1 MLYRITLLFL
11 LFSSAAMAQ
20 NSLNMEFLA
29 RWDQD
34 TLPVANPGGLNVQY
48 SGCWGLVANGLEIA
62 VVGGARHVLF
72 FDVTNPKTPKLIAKF
87 AGNQNTVWREF
98 KSYKDRVYAVSDGT
112 TEGLMIFDCSK
123 APEIKRTYWSNKY
136 FRRSHTITLD
146 TVSARIYLNGTDT
159 VNQGMALLS
168 IKDNLDQPTPLPY
181 TPNLRCKYIHD
192 SYVRNDTI
200 YASSGYEGYCVY
212 DFKNPAKVNYLAGL
226 PATGYNHNSWV
237 SSDGRYAYYTDEIP
251 RNRPIRIIDLKN
263 LSSTGDIREV
273 GNFLNPLMPVDTPN
287 NYPIAHNVY
296 IKNNMLFNSQ
306 YEDGLLVYDIS
317 DGLNPKLF
325 AYYDTHP
332 ENKQYTG
339 YYGNWGNYPWLP
351 SGTIIAVDMQNG
363 LHLLRL
369 KTSNTRQV
377 WSGNLALQVFPNP
390 VNEALNIRMS
400 GNDAADWQA
409 GWQYRVVNSTG
420 QLMYLSGKIEQES
433 SDLNTLAWPN
443 GIYWIEVLS
452 ENNKQAIQRVVVQ
465 H

>member
-1 MLYRITLLFL
+1 
-11 LFSSAAMAQ
+11 
-20 NSLNMEFLA
+20 MELLA

-72 FDVTNPKTPKLIAKF
+72 FDVTNPKNPKLIGKF
-87 AGNQNTVWREF
+87 AGAQNTVWREI

-123 APEIKRTYWSNKY
+123 APEIKRSYWSNKY

-168 IKDNLDQPTPLPY
+168 IKNNLDQPEPLPY
-181 TPNLRCKYIHD
+181 APNLRCKYIHD

-212 DFKNPAKVNYLAGL
+212 DFKDPANVKYLAGL

-237 SSDGRYAYYTDEIP
+237 TTDGRYAYYTDEIP
-251 RNRPIRIIDLKN
+251 RNQPIRIVDLKN
-263 LSSTGDIREV
+263 LSVTGEIREV
-273 GNFLNPLMPVDTPN
+273 VRFLDPLLAVDTPN

-296 IKNNMLFNSQ
+296 IKNNLLFNSQ
-306 YEDGLLVYDIS
+306 YEDGLLVYDIT
-317 DGLNPKLF
+317 DPLQPKLF
-325 AYYDTHP
+325 AHYDTHP
-332 ENKQYTG
+332 ENKRYNG
-339 YYGNWGNYPWLP
+339 YFGNWGNYPWLP

-363 LHLLRL
+363 LHLLQL
-369 KTSNTRQV
+369 KSSSTRSPY
-377 WSGNLALQVFPNP
+377 SGDLALQSFPNP
-390 VNEALNIRMS
+390 VNEVLNIRIT
-400 GNDAADWQA
+400 GENTADWQS
-409 GWQYRVVNSTG
+409 GWQYRMINSTG
-420 QLMYLSGKIEQES
+420 QIMQSRANIQGDSFAI
-433 SDLNTLAWPN
+433 NTGNWPN
-443 GIYWIEVLS
+443 GVYWLEVLS
-452 ENNKQAIQRVVVQ
+452 ENNKHAIQRVVVQ